1 MENQQITFAVNTRE
15 YSLTPMKPKDALR
28 FVPKAIAVVANAL
41 NGSSLIHQF
50 NPELLQTPQAA
61 AALFP
66 EIVRCLAK
74 LDAADVTNLIE
85 SVFKSE
91 IRNEAGEDLS
101 NPKIFDSHFT
111 KYRSDL
117 FQVGLWVIFHN
128 IGSHIV
134 ENFGDLLTPNSERG
148 KLSVV
153 NNG

>member
-1 MENQQITFAVNTRE
+1 MENQKITFTVNTRE
-15 YSLTPMKPKDALR
+15 YSFVPMKPKEALR
-28 FVPKAIAVVANAL
+28 FVPKAVAVVADAL
-41 NGSSLIHQF
+41 NGSSLTRQF
-50 NPELLQTPQAA
+50 KPELLQTPQAA
-61 AALFP
+61 AALLP
-66 EIVRCLAK
+66 EIIRCLAK
-74 LDAADVTNLIE
+74 LDANDVTNLIE
-85 SVFKSE
+85 SAFKSE

-134 ENFGDLLTPNSERG
+134 ENFGDFLGQNSVPS